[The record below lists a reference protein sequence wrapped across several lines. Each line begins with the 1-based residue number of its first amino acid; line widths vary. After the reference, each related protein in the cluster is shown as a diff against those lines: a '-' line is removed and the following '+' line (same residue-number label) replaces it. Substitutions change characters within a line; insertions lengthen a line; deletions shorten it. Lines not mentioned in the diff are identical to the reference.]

1 MQEIKERRAREIAG
15 VDYELDPMCVNCIL
29 NHVEK
34 EGKKFRV
41 PCTPIRKDA
50 IDQDHNLSEREYAL
64 YKIISDHDIFAVSQ
78 LDMVLRNFQSE
89 ILKCTS
95 KRKVLR
101 LPRRAGK
108 TVVMATLAITFAL
121 KHPNAKVLVAAPYVV
136 QIEVIFKQM
145 NDFIKKSDLLM
156 SAVNRGSTSKHKLYK
171 SNPHLFTFSNGS
183 EIVGLTTG
191 AQEAAN
197 IRGQSADLIILDEVD
212 YMNDG
217 DIEAILP
224 ILATSP
230 DTVFVAASTPAGR
243 KSYFYEWCHS
253 DSYKHVH
260 YVYQELEHYNPQ
272 QDEEFKETYPLE
284 RYEREILAEFTLQEA
299 GVYRPDFIER
309 AIMEYRYDDLQ
320 MVNDGIYTFG
330 VDWNESAGV
339 HIVVCKLDRIGGKI
353 TATNVIIVPPSKL
366 TQIVAVE
373 RILELD
379 SVYRPKK
386 IMLDA
391 GYGNT
396 QYQMMLQIAHDHP
409 ERKLEQRLEMIP
421 FQSNIELY
429 DPVNGGV
436 TTQPVKPV
444 MVSISVRFLEEDKII
459 LPASEDYPSKLIGQ
473 MRNYVIEGYG
483 AKGVPNYT
491 KGYVHTLEAWQLAV
505 FGMWKLYSKDLME
518 NVVSEKLIKA
528 RKKEPANVMYG
539 TRRRFARDRGFL
551 KEYSFGK
558 RRRFLV

>member
-1 MQEIKERRAREIAG
+1 LIDNRERRAREIAG

-29 NHVEK
+29 NHVEN
-34 EGKKFRV
+34 EGKKFKIQCN
-41 PCTPIRKDA
+41 PLRKEENEEN
-50 IDQDHNLSEREYAL
+50 HNLSDREYAL
-64 YKIISDHDIFAVSQ
+64 YRMISDYDIFAVSQ
-78 LDMVLRNFQSE
+78 LDMMLRRFQSE
-89 ILKCTS
+89 ILRCTS
-95 KRKVLR
+95 RRKVLR

-108 TVVMATLAITFAL
+108 TVVMAILGLTFAM
-121 KHPNAKVLVAAPYVV
+121 KHSNAKILVAAPYVV

-145 NDFIKKSDLLM
+145 NEFIKKSELLM
-156 SAVNRGSTSKHKLYK
+156 SGVTKGSNSKHKLYK
-171 SNPHLFTFSNGS
+171 SNPHLFTFVNGS

-212 YMNDG
+212 YMNEG

-230 DTVFVAASTPAGR
+230 DTIFVAASTPAGK

-260 YVYQELEHYNPQ
+260 YVYQELEHYNPE
-272 QDEEFKETYPLE
+272 QDQEFKETYPLE
-284 RYEREILAEFTLQEA
+284 RYQREILAEFTLQES

-309 AIMEYRYDDLQ
+309 ALRDYKFDDLQ
-320 MVNDGIYTFG
+320 MVSEGIYTFG

-339 HIVVCKLDRIGGKI
+339 HIVVSKLDKLDGRIVVSNI
-353 TATNVIIVPPSKL
+353 VVVPPSKL

-373 RILELD
+373 KILEMD
-379 SVYRPKK
+379 SIYNPRK

-396 QYQMMLQIAHDHP
+396 QYQMMLQTAHHQP
-409 ERKLEQRLEMIP
+409 ERRLEQRMEMLP
-421 FQSNIELY
+421 FQSTIELY
-429 DPVNGGV
+429 DPVSGGITV
-436 TTQPVKPV
+436 QPVKPV
-444 MVSISVRFLEEDKII
+444 MVDISVRYLEEDKII

-491 KGYVHTLEAWQLAV
+491 KGNVHTLEAWQLSV
-505 FGMWKLYSKDLME
+505 LGMWKLYSKDLVE
-518 NVVSEKLIKA
+518 NVVSDRLFKA
-528 RKKEPANVMYG
+528 KKKESSDVMY
-539 TRRRFARDRGFL
+539 TSRRRFSRDRGFL
-551 KEYSFGK
+551 KDYNFGK

>member
-1 MQEIKERRAREIAG
+1 MQDIRERRAREIAG
-15 VDYELDPMCVNCIL
+15 VDYELDPMCVDCIL

-34 EGKKFRV
+34 EGKKFRIQ
-41 PCTPIRKDA
+41 CQPIKKY
-50 IDQDHNLSEREYAL
+50 QDENKHNLSEREYAL
-64 YKIISDHDIFAVSQ
+64 YKIVSDYDIFAVSQ
-78 LDMVLRNFQSE
+78 LDMKLRRFQSE

-108 TVVMATLAITFAL
+108 TVVMAILGLTFAM
-121 KHPNAKVLVAAPYVV
+121 KNKNAKILVAAPYVV
-136 QIEVIFKQM
+136 QIDIIFKQM
-145 NDFIKKSDLLM
+145 NEFIKKSELLM
-156 SAVNRGSTSKHKLYK
+156 SGVVKTTNSKHKMYK
-171 SNPHLFTFSNGS
+171 SNPHLFTFVNGS
-183 EIVGLTTG
+183 EIIGLTTG

-212 YMNDG
+212 YMNEG
-217 DIEAILP
+217 DVEAILP

-230 DTVFVAASTPAGR
+230 DTIFVAASTPAGK

-260 YVYQELEHYNPQ
+260 YVYQELEHYNPT
-272 QDEEFKETYPLE
+272 QDQEFRESYPLE
-284 RYEREILAEFTLQEA
+284 RYEREILAEFTLQES

-309 AIMEYRYDDLQ
+309 ALRDYRFDDVQ
-320 MVNDGIYTFG
+320 MVSDGIYTFG

-339 HIVVCKLDRIGGKI
+339 HIVVCKLDKLDGKI
-353 TATNVIIVPPSKL
+353 IVSNIVVVPPSKL

-373 RILELD
+373 KILELD
-379 SVYRPKK
+379 SIYKPKK

-396 QYQMMLQIAHDHP
+396 QYQMMLQTAHQQPD
-409 ERKLEQRLEMIP
+409 RRLEQRMEMLP
-421 FQSNIELY
+421 FQSTIELY
-429 DPVNGGV
+429 DPINGGV
-436 TTQPVKPV
+436 TVQPVKPV
-444 MVSISVRFLEEDKII
+444 MVDISVRYLEEDKII

-473 MRNYVIEGYG
+473 MRNYIIEGYG

-491 KGYVHTLEAWQLAV
+491 KGNVHTLEAWQLAIL
-505 FGMWKLYSKDLME
+505 GMWKMYSKDLLE
-518 NVVSEKLIKA
+518 NVVSERVMSA
-528 RKKEPANVMYG
+528 HKKEPANLMYG
-539 TRRRFARDRGFL
+539 SRKRFSRDRGFL
-551 KEYSFGK
+551 KDYSFGK